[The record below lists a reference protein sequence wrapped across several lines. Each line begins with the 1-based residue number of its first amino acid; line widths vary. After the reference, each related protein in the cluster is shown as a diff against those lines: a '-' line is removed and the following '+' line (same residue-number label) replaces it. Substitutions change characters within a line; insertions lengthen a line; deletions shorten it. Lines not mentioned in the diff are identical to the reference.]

1 MCQMVVVVQPGLWPC
16 LLFCFPMKPGL
27 LHLYVCVCAQSGESG
42 PLLVQNSLEVVAMR
56 SRLICL
62 NHQQTIV
69 KSAFGKGIS
78 RRSALAAIVFYL
90 SSAVSKSVTGL
101 NVTQRSKLI

>member
-27 LHLYVCVCAQSGESG
+27 LHLYVCVCAQSGKSV

-56 SRLICL
+56 SRFICL

-69 KSAFGKGIS
+69 KSASGKGIS
-78 RRSALAAIVFYL
+78 YRSALAAIDFICSL
-90 SSAVSKSVTGL
+90 P
-101 NVTQRSKLI
+101 